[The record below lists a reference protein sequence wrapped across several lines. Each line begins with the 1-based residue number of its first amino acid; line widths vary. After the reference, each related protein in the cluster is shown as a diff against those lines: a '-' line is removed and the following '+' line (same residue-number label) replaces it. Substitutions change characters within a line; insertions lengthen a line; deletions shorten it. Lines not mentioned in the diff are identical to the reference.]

1 MTLFKRREYAIKVGG
16 THTSWFQAPSLEA
29 AQLRAADIAE
39 QRGLPGGAWSLHREP
54 NVTYTFQCVHQG
66 QKRTVDTGQRDLRRA
81 TEFARRYREELKSG
95 RLETL
100 RVIQLRRSP
109 TDLTVGRLLKE
120 FARYAAVAGLA
131 PGTARNYP
139 LCLRRILAVALPS
152 GTDPDQVSLLDLTA
166 RLVFEWRAKVAATVP
181 AGDDAQRRK
190 VEGSANSMLNQAR
203 GLFSARAME
212 HYRLVAKIDLPPNI
226 REFLD
231 APGFTDV
238 VKEEYHLPP
247 DSVVARTFADLAGK
261 RESDPDVF
269 VATWLALGF
278 GLRKSEAAAVRA
290 GWFRVTPQGVF
301 LDLRATLV
309 PGSFAEKASTKN
321 GSVCPSIQC
330 SNGAWQHLQP
340 IVASLQAEDYLLRA
354 PTATG
359 RCEEVFRRLSA
370 WMADLGWATDK
381 KLHELRAYAGCQV
394 ARRDGIEAASRWL
407 RHSSIVVTQRHY
419 GRYLRPTITDAPL
432 QIPSLQPW
440 VPTVVDV
447 AR

>member
-1 MTLFKRREYAIKVGG
+1 MTEL
-16 THTSWFQAPSLEA
+16 L
-29 AQLRAADIAE
+29 L
-39 QRGLPGGAWSLHREP
+39 
-54 NVTYTFQCVHQG
+54 G
-66 QKRTVDTGQRDLRRA
+66 QM
-81 TEFARRYREELKSG
+81 
-95 RLETL
+95 
-100 RVIQLRRSP
+100 
-109 TDLTVGRLLKE
+109 
-120 FARYAAVAGLA
+120 
-131 PGTARNYP
+131 
-139 LCLRRILAVALPS
+139 
-152 GTDPDQVSLLDLTA
+152 LDLI
-166 RLVFEWRAKVAATVP
+166 EQPAATRRVP
-181 AGDDAQRRK
+181 PIALA
-190 VEGSANSMLNQAR
+190 
-203 GLFSARAME
+203 
-212 HYRLVAKIDLPPNI
+212 
-226 REFLD
+226 LD
-231 APGFTDV
+231 AMG
-238 VKEEYHLPP
+238 E
-247 DSVVARTFADLAGK
+247 SVPLSSRPAPAALAD
-261 RESDPDVF
+261 
-269 VATWLALGF
+269 
-278 GLRKSEAAAVRA
+278 AAAKEA
-290 GWFRVTPQGVF
+290 
-301 LDLRATLV
+301 L
-309 PGSFAEKASTKN
+309 SFAKK